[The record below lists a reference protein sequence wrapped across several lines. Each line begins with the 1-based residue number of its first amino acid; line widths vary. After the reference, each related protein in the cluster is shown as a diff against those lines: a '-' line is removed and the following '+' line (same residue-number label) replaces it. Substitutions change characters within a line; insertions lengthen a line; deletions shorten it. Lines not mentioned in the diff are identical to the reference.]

1 MDNRQRYPGSVVVAI
16 GGFNGD
22 NINEIAVAY
31 FAYDGA
37 SHVDAV
43 FYQYS
48 START
53 LTLLTTTPLQVKEG

>member
-1 MDNRQRYPGSVVVAI
+1 VVVAI
-16 GGFNGD
+16 GDFNGN